1 MLTFIGKEAGD
12 NWEKWKDSL
21 HYVDY
26 AVAAAIVIGVAY
38 LVIRRWRRPPPDA
51 APESA

>member
-12 NWEKWKDSL
+12 RWESWKDSL

-26 AVAAAIVIGVAY
+26 AS
-38 LVIRRWRRPPPDA
+38 RR
-51 APESA
+51 